1 MKIQKKALAAIAEI
15 TNELGDQFDELRAEI
30 DRRFGERRSEG
41 EVFRPLP
48 APQGMD
54 MSVLTALNERRSQRN
69 FSNEPL
75 PDQLLSNILYAADGI
90 NRKGGRRT
98 TATALNWR
106 ETDIY
111 VLKANGI
118 WRWVPERNGVLF
130 CSLHDVRDQ
139 TYLLQTQLTVPPV
152 ELVFV
157 ANYARTRNFLS
168 NAVETIAPKIK
179 KIVGILVAAIALLV
193 GAKTCWRFIAIGAL
207 TAFAMLPLYGW
218 FDELERDMAVK
229 AVEKDYGIRV
239 LQTNGG
245 NGLAEVHYMFQQN
258 PTCRSRYGLLW
269 SWLGM
274 VAERGRQEDCRTKAA
289 GGKMIPSTVKA
300 TRFPAFFFNGV
311 WQGLKTALVPHAC
324 ISDPLPPMPTVRD
337 WLQAHG
343 GTGMDADAFDRCES
357 E

>member
-1 MKIQKKALAAIAEI
+1 
-15 TNELGDQFDELRAEI
+15 
-30 DRRFGERRSEG
+30 
-41 EVFRPLP
+41 
-48 APQGMD
+48 

-179 KIVGILVAAIALLV
+179 KTAVDEAEIREARIRACTLDVGIKLQSVYLAAAAMNLACVARTGFRTDKISAALHLKPDEVVIAAQSLGFRLSRSSTISSNRSLCLDEITNEGLLV
-193 GAKTCWRFIAIGAL
+193 LNTGRTRHSASRFYL
-207 TAFAMLPLYGW
+207 S
-218 FDELERDMAVK
+218 
-229 AVEKDYGIRV
+229 V
-239 LQTNGG
+239 LDNV
-245 NGLAEVHYMFQQN
+245 LRRHRRARLHR
-258 PTCRSRYGLLW
+258 C
-269 SWLGM
+269 
-274 VAERGRQEDCRTKAA
+274 GR
-289 GGKMIPSTVKA
+289 
-300 TRFPAFFFNGV
+300 
-311 WQGLKTALVPHAC
+311 
-324 ISDPLPPMPTVRD
+324 
-337 WLQAHG
+337 
-343 GTGMDADAFDRCES
+343 
-357 E
+357 

>member
-75 PDQLLSNILYAADGI
+75 PDQLLSNILYAAAGI
-90 NRKGGRRT
+90 NRKGGKRT

-139 TYLLQTQLTVPPV
+139 T
-152 ELVFV
+152 
-157 ANYARTRNFLS
+157 
-168 NAVETIAPKIK
+168 
-179 KIVGILVAAIALLV
+179 
-193 GAKTCWRFIAIGAL
+193 
-207 TAFAMLPLYGW
+207 
-218 FDELERDMAVK
+218 
-229 AVEKDYGIRV
+229 
-239 LQTNGG
+239 
-245 NGLAEVHYMFQQN
+245 
-258 PTCRSRYGLLW
+258 
-269 SWLGM
+269 
-274 VAERGRQEDCRTKAA
+274 
-289 GGKMIPSTVKA
+289 
-300 TRFPAFFFNGV
+300 
-311 WQGLKTALVPHAC
+311 
-324 ISDPLPPMPTVRD
+324 
-337 WLQAHG
+337 
-343 GTGMDADAFDRCES
+343 
-357 E
+357 

>member
-179 KIVGILVAAIALLV
+179 KTAVDEAEIREARIRACTLLQIFPDRIPEMF
-193 GAKTCWRFIAIGAL
+193 ARFC
-207 TAFAMLPLYGW
+207 
-218 FDELERDMAVK
+218 
-229 AVEKDYGIRV
+229 
-239 LQTNGG
+239 
-245 NGLAEVHYMFQQN
+245 H
-258 PTCRSRYGLLW
+258 
-269 SWLGM
+269 
-274 VAERGRQEDCRTKAA
+274 
-289 GGKMIPSTVKA
+289 
-300 TRFPAFFFNGV
+300 NGV
-311 WQGLKTALVPHAC
+311 GF
-324 ISDPLPPMPTVRD
+324 
-337 WLQAHG
+337 G
-343 GTGMDADAFDRCES
+343 
-357 E
+357 

>member
-15 TNELGDQFDELRAEI
+15 TNELGYQFDELRAEI

-90 NRKGGRRT
+90 NRKGGKRT

-139 TYLLQTQLTVPPV
+139 TYLLQTQLTVRPLSSFSLPTMPAPAIFSPTPLKPLRRKSRRRPLTKLKF
-152 ELVFV
+152 EKH
-157 ANYARTRNFLS
+157 ASAPARWTSAS
-168 NAVETIAPKIK
+168 NCSRSI
-179 KIVGILVAAIALLV
+179 
-193 GAKTCWRFIAIGAL
+193 W
-207 TAFAMLPLYGW
+207 LP
-218 FDELERDMAVK
+218 
-229 AVEKDYGIRV
+229 
-239 LQTNGG
+239 Q
-245 NGLAEVHYMFQQN
+245 
-258 PTCRSRYGLLW
+258 P
-269 SWLGM
+269 
-274 VAERGRQEDCRTKAA
+274 
-289 GGKMIPSTVKA
+289 
-300 TRFPAFFFNGV
+300 
-311 WQGLKTALVPHAC
+311 
-324 ISDPLPPMPTVRD
+324 
-337 WLQAHG
+337 
-343 GTGMDADAFDRCES
+343 
-357 E
+357 

>member
-90 NRKGGRRT
+90 NRKGGKRT

-157 ANYARTRNFLS
+157 ANYARARNFLS
-168 NAVETIAPKIK
+168 ND
-179 KIVGILVAAIALLV
+179 VGIKLQSVYLAAAAMNLACVARTGFRTDKISAALHLKPDEVVIA
-193 GAKTCWRFIAIGAL
+193 A
-207 TAFAMLPLYGW
+207 
-218 FDELERDMAVK
+218 
-229 AVEKDYGIRV
+229 
-239 LQTNGG
+239 Q
-245 NGLAEVHYMFQQN
+245 
-258 PTCRSRYGLLW
+258 S
-269 SWLGM
+269 LG
-274 VAERGRQEDCRTKAA
+274 
-289 GGKMIPSTVKA
+289 
-300 TRFPAFFFNGV
+300 FPAKSILDH
-311 WQGLKTALVPHAC
+311 LK
-324 ISDPLPPMPTVRD
+324 
-337 WLQAHG
+337 
-343 GTGMDADAFDRCES
+343 
-357 E
+357 

>member
-48 APQGMD
+48 APLGMD

-90 NRKGGRRT
+90 NRKGGKRT

-130 CSLHDVRDQ
+130 CSLHDC
-139 TYLLQTQLTVPPV
+139 
-152 ELVFV
+152 
-157 ANYARTRNFLS
+157 S
-168 NAVETIAPKIK
+168 
-179 KIVGILVAAIALLV
+179 
-193 GAKTCWRFIAIGAL
+193 
-207 TAFAMLPLYGW
+207 
-218 FDELERDMAVK
+218 
-229 AVEKDYGIRV
+229 
-239 LQTNGG
+239 
-245 NGLAEVHYMFQQN
+245 
-258 PTCRSRYGLLW
+258 
-269 SWLGM
+269 
-274 VAERGRQEDCRTKAA
+274 
-289 GGKMIPSTVKA
+289 
-300 TRFPAFFFNGV
+300 
-311 WQGLKTALVPHAC
+311 
-324 ISDPLPPMPTVRD
+324 
-337 WLQAHG
+337 
-343 GTGMDADAFDRCES
+343 
-357 E
+357 

>member
-69 FSNEPL
+69 FINEPL

-90 NRKGGRRT
+90 NRKGGKRT

-118 WRWVPERNGVLF
+118 WRWVPERNGLLF

-157 ANYARTRNFLS
+157 ANYARARNFLS
-168 NAVETIAPKIK
+168 NAVETIAPKIRHAAHIAASSFK
-179 KIVGILVAAIALLV
+179 VRFLIPFIHSSFHISETPFNRSFQSLSSTSLSYTDAVTTSLFVA
-193 GAKTCWRFIAIGAL
+193 
-207 TAFAMLPLYGW
+207 
-218 FDELERDMAVK
+218 
-229 AVEKDYGIRV
+229 
-239 LQTNGG
+239 
-245 NGLAEVHYMFQQN
+245 
-258 PTCRSRYGLLW
+258 
-269 SWLGM
+269 
-274 VAERGRQEDCRTKAA
+274 
-289 GGKMIPSTVKA
+289 
-300 TRFPAFFFNGV
+300 
-311 WQGLKTALVPHAC
+311 
-324 ISDPLPPMPTVRD
+324 
-337 WLQAHG
+337 
-343 GTGMDADAFDRCES
+343 
-357 E
+357 

>member
-48 APQGMD
+48 AQQGMD

-90 NRKGGRRT
+90 NRKGGKRT

-157 ANYARTRNFLS
+157 ANYARARNFLS

-179 KIVGILVAAIALLV
+179 KTAVDEAEIREARIRACTLDVGIKLQSVYLAAAAMNLACVARTGFRTDKISAALHLKPDEVVIA
-193 GAKTCWRFIAIGAL
+193 A
-207 TAFAMLPLYGW
+207 
-218 FDELERDMAVK
+218 
-229 AVEKDYGIRV
+229 
-239 LQTNGG
+239 Q
-245 NGLAEVHYMFQQN
+245 
-258 PTCRSRYGLLW
+258 S
-269 SWLGM
+269 LG
-274 VAERGRQEDCRTKAA
+274 
-289 GGKMIPSTVKA
+289 
-300 TRFPAFFFNGV
+300 FPAKSILDH
-311 WQGLKTALVPHAC
+311 LK
-324 ISDPLPPMPTVRD
+324 
-337 WLQAHG
+337 
-343 GTGMDADAFDRCES
+343 
-357 E
+357 

>member
-1 MKIQKKALAAIAEI
+1 
-15 TNELGDQFDELRAEI
+15 
-30 DRRFGERRSEG
+30 
-41 EVFRPLP
+41 
-48 APQGMD
+48 MD

-157 ANYARTRNFLS
+157 ANYARTRNFS
-168 NAVETIAPKIK
+168 
-179 KIVGILVAAIALLV
+179 
-193 GAKTCWRFIAIGAL
+193 
-207 TAFAMLPLYGW
+207 
-218 FDELERDMAVK
+218 
-229 AVEKDYGIRV
+229 
-239 LQTNGG
+239 
-245 NGLAEVHYMFQQN
+245 
-258 PTCRSRYGLLW
+258 PT
-269 SWLGM
+269 
-274 VAERGRQEDCRTKAA
+274 
-289 GGKMIPSTVKA
+289 P
-300 TRFPAFFFNGV
+300 
-311 WQGLKTALVPHAC
+311 
-324 ISDPLPPMPTVRD
+324 
-337 WLQAHG
+337 
-343 GTGMDADAFDRCES
+343 
-357 E
+357 

>member
-90 NRKGGRRT
+90 NRKGGKRT

-157 ANYARTRNFLS
+157 ANYARARNFLS
-168 NAVETIAPKIK
+168 NAVETIAPKI
-179 KIVGILVAAIALLV
+179 IRACTLDVGIKLQSVYLAAAAMNLACVARTGFRTDKISAALHLKPDEVVIA
-193 GAKTCWRFIAIGAL
+193 A
-207 TAFAMLPLYGW
+207 
-218 FDELERDMAVK
+218 
-229 AVEKDYGIRV
+229 
-239 LQTNGG
+239 Q
-245 NGLAEVHYMFQQN
+245 
-258 PTCRSRYGLLW
+258 S
-269 SWLGM
+269 LG
-274 VAERGRQEDCRTKAA
+274 
-289 GGKMIPSTVKA
+289 
-300 TRFPAFFFNGV
+300 FPAKSILDH
-311 WQGLKTALVPHAC
+311 LK
-324 ISDPLPPMPTVRD
+324 
-337 WLQAHG
+337 
-343 GTGMDADAFDRCES
+343 
-357 E
+357 